1 MVSTIL
7 LAADRW
13 GNDGHWH
20 GFPFGLLLFAGL
32 IAFVISRRR
41 RHFGGWPHVGASAG
55 PAQRILDERYARG
68 ELDAE
73 EYRVRSTVL
82 GERRAAQH
90 RNRRGGTPG

>member
-1 MVSTIL
+1 MDATIL

-20 GFPFGLLLFAGL
+20 GFPFALLLLVGL
-32 IAFVISRRR
+32 IAFVVTRRR
-41 RHFGGWPHVGASAG
+41 RQLGGWSSAGTG

-73 EYRVRSTVL
+73 EYRVRTTVL
-82 GERRAAQH
+82 GERRVARDH
-90 RNRRGGTPG
+90 RGRRGGASG